1 MIEWWSSLNI
11 LMKVLW
17 GITLAASLI
26 FVIQSILTFIGAD
39 GDFNADFDTGGDF
52 DASGGLG
59 AGDASGAGDFGSTGG
74 DISGNVSGD
83 ASGAHSGMGL
93 LTFRNLVNF
102 LLGFGWTAVLLR
114 GQIASN
120 AVLFT
125 LATVIGV
132 GLVTVVMLLFKWIS
146 GMQQSGNINVYAL
159 AEGCQGKVYL
169 TIPGGRQG
177 EGKVQITINN
187 SIREYNAVTDGET
200 LKTGTDIWVVEVVN
214 ESTLLVE
221 KNNSVII

>member
-52 DASGGLG
+52 DAGGGLG

-83 ASGAHSGMGL
+83 VSGAHSGMGL